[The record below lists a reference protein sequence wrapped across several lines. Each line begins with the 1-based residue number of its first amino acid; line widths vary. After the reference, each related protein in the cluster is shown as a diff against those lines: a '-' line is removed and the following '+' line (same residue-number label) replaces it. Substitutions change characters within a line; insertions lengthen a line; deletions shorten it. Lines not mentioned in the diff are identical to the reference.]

1 MLPEYFI
8 NNVNCLTSVNIYGE
22 TFIDNSLNVSGS
34 LMVGQSSVNVAVLYV
49 DDEKVGINTETPNV
63 ELTVNGSISSN
74 NTIFDRNGNS
84 EEWNSVYTTYNK
96 NSSNYATQNYVQ
108 NNFLA
113 LTGGTVTG
121 DTQFN
126 KNVTIWGVLS
136 ATGGTYFANTI
147 YSTTSA
153 LSVIHVG
160 NGPAVYVG
168 QSGTGDI
175 ASFYDLDQNI
185 EMLHIGGH
193 DGDYPNVGIKT
204 STPNVDF
211 TVNGEISSSE
221 IIYDA
226 SGNSN
231 QWNSV
236 YTSVKDTSANWNSVY
251 TTYNKNSATYATIE
265 FANNKFLPLSGG
277 IITGDLTVD
286 NILQIGDGNPIFDF
300 IITEEGNV
308 GINTETPNEKLTVV
322 GNISCTGFL
331 YGDGSNLTG
340 IIAGDTVATTLVRTN
355 SANWDSVYSSVN
367 PVSSN
372 WNSVYSSV
380 NPVSSKWNSVYS
392 TINTLSSNWQ
402 TTYNTV
408 SSLSGYWTQFQP
420 NPDYP
425 TDAQANADV
434 EGDIAVKESMPY
446 GTIYNLGGWGG
457 PAGGQALIYN
467 STNTFVVTNP
477 FQTPLANHWALISD
491 NGDGGYEAIDI
502 AYQEGGAYP
511 WSVVYE
517 NGLGVSKAQ
526 AARIVGTPLA
536 ATASEGTST
545 FASRADHVH
554 PLPAEANSWNSNY
567 TLVQGK
573 SANWDSVYTT
583 YNTNSAKYSTI
594 EFVDNK
600 FLPLSGGIVDGNL
613 SVLSSFEVGF
623 GSSVL
628 FVSESVVG
636 INTETPNE
644 ALTVVGNV
652 SAIGIIYSNNGNSN
666 QWNSAYT
673 NFSNNSSNYIKQN
686 GNSFNTRAIVGT
698 IDNNDFSINTNN
710 TEKMRIFSNGNV
722 AYDDFSNL
730 PGAAG
735 NSTYKVMHYAS
746 PTNAGSTMLS
756 MASKF
761 SHTVFFGNLGG
772 STGGF
777 VIGSEGIDKSISFK
791 QGLTYSDSNTLG
803 TGTTVMSIAGN
814 GNVGINTTTPNEK
827 LTVVGNIS
835 ATQDYFSG
843 SNKSVFTP
851 QTNTVGV
858 SAISN
863 IVAVS
868 ALPVSPDPSTLYI
881 VI

>member
-63 ELTVNGSISSN
+63 ELTVVGNISS
-74 NTIFDRNGNS
+74 TGVVYASGGNS
-84 EEWNSVYTTYNK
+84 NIWNSVYSSYNQ
-96 NSSNYATQNYVQ
+96 NSATYATQNYVQ

-160 NGPAVYVG
+160 SGPALYVG
-168 QSGTGDI
+168 STGTGDI
-175 ASFYDLDQNI
+175 ASFYDLDDNV

-226 SGNSN
+226 NGNSN

-236 YTSVKDTSANWNSVY
+236 YTTVNSNSPEWDSVY
-251 TTYNKNSATYATIE
+251 TTVQEKSATEWDNTLSNQYTHL
-265 FANNKFLPLSGG
+265 NFLPLSGG
-277 IITGDLTVD
+277 TITD
-286 NILQIGDGNPIFDF
+286 
-300 IITEEGNV
+300 
-308 GINTETPNEKLTVV
+308 KLTVV
-322 GNISCTGFL
+322 GNISCNGFL
-331 YGDGSNLTG
+331 YGNGSNLTG
-340 IIAGDTVATTLVRTN
+340 IVAGDTVATTLVRTN

-367 PVSSN
+367 AASAN
-372 WNSVYSSV
+372 WDTVYSSV
-380 NPVSSKWNSVYS
+380 S
-392 TINTLSSNWQ
+392 NT
-402 TTYNTV
+402 
-408 SSLSGYWTQFQP
+408 
-420 NPDYP
+420 
-425 TDAQANADV
+425 
-434 EGDIAVKESMPY
+434 
-446 GTIYNLGGWGG
+446 
-457 PAGGQALIYN
+457 
-467 STNTFVVTNP
+467 
-477 FQTPLANHWALISD
+477 
-491 NGDGGYEAIDI
+491 
-502 AYQEGGAYP
+502 
-511 WSVVYE
+511 
-517 NGLGVSKAQ
+517 
-526 AARIVGTPLA
+526 
-536 ATASEGTST
+536 
-545 FASRADHVH
+545 
-554 PLPAEANSWNSNY
+554 
-567 TLVQGK
+567 
-573 SANWDSVYTT
+573 SANWDSVYTSVKGT
-583 YNTNSAKYSTI
+583 SANW
-594 EFVDNK
+594 D
-600 FLPLSGGIVDGNL
+600 
-613 SVLSSFEVGF
+613 
-623 GSSVL
+623 
-628 FVSESVVG
+628 
-636 INTETPNE
+636 
-644 ALTVVGNV
+644 
-652 SAIGIIYSNNGNSN
+652 
-666 QWNSAYT
+666 SAYS

-777 VIGSEGIDKSISFK
+777 VIGSEGTDKSISFK